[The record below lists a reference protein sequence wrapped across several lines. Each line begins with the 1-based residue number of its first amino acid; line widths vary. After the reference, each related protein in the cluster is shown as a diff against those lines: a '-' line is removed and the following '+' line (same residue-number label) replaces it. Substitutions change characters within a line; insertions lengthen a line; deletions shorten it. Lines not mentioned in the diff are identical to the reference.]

1 MATATTRSI
10 SHGAAYN
17 EYSQKKDLKTGI
29 PTAEF
34 IGAKNMVGNTD
45 LIFEPT
51 QMDDFWLELKES
63 GRDYVRKGKDVI
75 RDTIVVEFS
84 PTVAESF
91 GWKRSDWMQAAEDL
105 VENIDAVEIYKQ
117 VRDPKTKDWI
127 RDEDGNPKKFPVP
140 KTDLKNS
147 KWLAY
152 LHRDSESGIPHLH
165 IVISRYTE
173 DCKLNCDTDIAKKGA
188 IACEKL
194 NADRGWTKAED
205 IKAEHIT
212 EINKVINA
220 IMDEID
226 GNDIDLSDLKSK
238 VEAQTFT
245 DYKDRVRHYEL
256 QYHEDLDGKVDGYS
270 IKRGNSIYTA
280 DQLGQ
285 KITNITAD
293 RKREIKDA
301 IYDVLRKMDTPK
313 FSWMKFKAMM
323 EASGRY
329 RLELIRDSRD
339 DVVRYNV
346 KCNGRTYN
354 ASQIGANVTAL
365 KILREYERIKREQ
378 EKLRQQATAKNKPV
392 TKPVQTKQSVK
403 QILALPKSTSQKSA
417 AQATVIKR
425 DPTRGEQER
434 MVAIDKTLD
443 VLQKY
448 AKSTFKEL
456 DSDERANIIPGI
468 IANAINRGFSTN
480 TESDL
485 EMSAR
490 DLLSAFDDKAVGGA
504 LSAIA
509 LFPIPSYVPSAS
521 GGGGGGNN
529 DLPKKKDDEWEWW
542 KKNVFHGR
550 RSGWKRK

>member
-212 EINKVINA
+212 EINKIINA

-256 QYHEDLDGKVDGYS
+256 QYHKDLDGKVDGYS

-403 QILALPKSTSQKSA
+403 QTPALPKSTSQKSA
-417 AQATVIKR
+417 TQATVIKR

-434 MVAIDKTLD
+434 MVAIEKTLD

>member
-212 EINKVINA
+212 EINKIINA

-403 QILALPKSTSQKSA
+403 QTPALPKSTSQKSA
-417 AQATVIKR
+417 TQATVIKR

-434 MVAIDKTLD
+434 RAAIDKTLD
-443 VLQKY
+443 VLQKF

-456 DSDERANIIPGI
+456 DSDERADIIPGI

>member
-212 EINKVINA
+212 EINKIINA

-434 MVAIDKTLD
+434 RAAIDKTLD
-443 VLQKY
+443 VLQKF

-456 DSDERANIIPGI
+456 DSDERADIIPGI

>member
-403 QILALPKSTSQKSA
+403 QTPALPKSTSQKSA
-417 AQATVIKR
+417 TQATVIKR

>member
-212 EINKVINA
+212 EINKIINA

-346 KCNGRTYN
+346 ICNGRTYN

-403 QILALPKSTSQKSA
+403 QTPALPKSTSQKSA
-417 AQATVIKR
+417 TQATVIKR

>member
-212 EINKVINA
+212 EINKIINA

-403 QILALPKSTSQKSA
+403 QTPALPKSTSQKSA
-417 AQATVIKR
+417 TQATVIKR

-434 MVAIDKTLD
+434 MVAIEKTLD

>member
-212 EINKVINA
+212 EINKIINA

-256 QYHEDLDGKVDGYS
+256 QYHKDLDGKVDGYS

-403 QILALPKSTSQKSA
+403 QTPALPKSTSQKSA
-417 AQATVIKR
+417 TQATVIKR

>member
-403 QILALPKSTSQKSA
+403 QTPALPKSTSQKSA
-417 AQATVIKR
+417 TQATVIKR

-434 MVAIDKTLD
+434 MVVIDKTLD

>member
-212 EINKVINA
+212 EINKIINA

-256 QYHEDLDGKVDGYS
+256 QYHKDLDGKVDGYS

-403 QILALPKSTSQKSA
+403 QTPALPKSTSQKSA
-417 AQATVIKR
+417 TQATVIKR

-434 MVAIDKTLD
+434 MVAIEKTLD

-542 KKNVFHGR
+542 K
-550 RSGWKRK
+550 

>member
-212 EINKVINA
+212 EINKIINA

-256 QYHEDLDGKVDGYS
+256 QYHKDLDGKVDGYS

-403 QILALPKSTSQKSA
+403 QTPALPKSTSQKSA
-417 AQATVIKR
+417 TQATVIKR

-434 MVAIDKTLD
+434 MVAIEKTLD

-490 DLLSAFDDKAVGGA
+490 DLLSAFDDKAVGGV

-509 LFPIPSYVPSAS
+509 LFPIPSYVPSTS

>member
-434 MVAIDKTLD
+434 RAAIDKTLD

>member
-17 EYSQKKDLKTGI
+17 EYSQKKDLKTDI

-212 EINKVINA
+212 EINKAINA

-256 QYHEDLDGKVDGYS
+256 QYHKDLDGKVDGYS

-403 QILALPKSTSQKSA
+403 QTPALPKSTSQKSA
-417 AQATVIKR
+417 TQATVIKR

-434 MVAIDKTLD
+434 MVVIDKTLD

>member
-212 EINKVINA
+212 EINKIINA

-256 QYHEDLDGKVDGYS
+256 QYHKDLDGKVDGYS

-403 QILALPKSTSQKSA
+403 QTPALPKSTSQKSA
-417 AQATVIKR
+417 TQATVIKR

-434 MVAIDKTLD
+434 MVAIEKTLD

-509 LFPIPSYVPSAS
+509 LFPIPSYVPSGS

>member
-346 KCNGRTYN
+346 ICNGRTYN

-403 QILALPKSTSQKSA
+403 QTPALPKSTSQKSA
-417 AQATVIKR
+417 TQATVIKR

>member
-84 PTVAESF
+84 PTVVESF

-212 EINKVINA
+212 EINKIINA

-378 EKLRQQATAKNKPV
+378 EKLRQQATAKNKPL
-392 TKPVQTKQSVK
+392 TKPAQTKQSVK
-403 QILALPKSTSQKSA
+403 QIPALPKSTSQKSA
-417 AQATVIKR
+417 TQATVIKR

>member
-212 EINKVINA
+212 EINKIINA

-256 QYHEDLDGKVDGYS
+256 QYHKDLDGKVDGYS

-392 TKPVQTKQSVK
+392 TKPMQTKQSVK
-403 QILALPKSTSQKSA
+403 QTPALPKSTSQKSA
-417 AQATVIKR
+417 TQATVIKR

-434 MVAIDKTLD
+434 MVAIEKTLD

>member
-17 EYSQKKDLKTGI
+17 EYSQKKDLKTDI

-212 EINKVINA
+212 EINKIINA

-256 QYHEDLDGKVDGYS
+256 QYHKDLDGKVDGYS

-403 QILALPKSTSQKSA
+403 QTPALPKSTSQKSA
-417 AQATVIKR
+417 TQATVIKR

-434 MVAIDKTLD
+434 MVAIEKTLD

>member
-84 PTVAESF
+84 PTVVESF

-212 EINKVINA
+212 EINKIINA

-313 FSWMKFKAMM
+313 FNWIKFKVMM

-346 KCNGRTYN
+346 ICNGRTYN

-378 EKLRQQATAKNKPV
+378 EKLRQQATAKNKPL
-392 TKPVQTKQSVK
+392 TKPAQTKQSVK
-403 QILALPKSTSQKSA
+403 QIPALPKSTSQKSA
-417 AQATVIKR
+417 TQATVIKR

>member
-212 EINKVINA
+212 EINKIINA

-403 QILALPKSTSQKSA
+403 QTPALPKSTSQKSA
-417 AQATVIKR
+417 TQATVIKR